1 MNFTRGCSNT
11 LTILIKKN
19 DSTTFLHYFFTQV
32 LLINY
37 VKCIQKQT
45 NKNITQTW
53 VFTTF
58 AKTLKIELRCI
69 FSPWII
75 CPCLYKVLYMTLH
88 VRARTKP

>member
-1 MNFTRGCSNT
+1 MLSIAGKKIDNQTIAAEAVMNFTRGCSNT

-45 NKNITQTW
+45 NKNIT
-53 VFTTF
+53 
-58 AKTLKIELRCI
+58 
-69 FSPWII
+69 
-75 CPCLYKVLYMTLH
+75 
-88 VRARTKP
+88 

>member
-19 DSTTFLHYFFTQV
+19 YSTTFLHYFFTQV

-45 NKNITQTW
+45 NKNIT
-53 VFTTF
+53 
-58 AKTLKIELRCI
+58 
-69 FSPWII
+69 
-75 CPCLYKVLYMTLH
+75 
-88 VRARTKP
+88 